1 MVQINELIMRVP
13 GLDEDAAASLGRNV
27 AQRVASAI
35 PDSHPDQWIP
45 GLKIRMDA
53 SKFDSGSAGGRDVM
67 AGAIADQIVQQ
78 LKMMNL

>member
-13 GLDEDAAASLGRNV
+13 GMDEGAAESMGRDV
-27 AQRVASAI
+27 AQRVAAAV
-35 PDSHPDQWIP
+35 PDGLPEQWVP

-53 SKFDSGSAGGRDVM
+53 ARYDSNSAGGRDAM